1 VEPYD
6 CVIIGAGAAGLTAAL
21 YLARFR
27 RRIKLI
33 DAGASRMQWIP
44 TSHNYPGFASGIHGN
59 QLLQRL
65 REQAGQYDVAV
76 TRGVVERLSRSGGFF
91 SAACGNEQWQARH
104 VLLATGVIDVEP
116 DFPDVKR
123 AVAEGCVRY
132 CPVCDGYEAIG
143 KNVAVVGRGAGGAG
157 EARFVR
163 HFADAVSLFSLT
175 EPLRI
180 DADEQ
185 AALHAAGVRAV
196 PAPVERLAFDE
207 AGAMRVQ
214 LHGGG
219 SERFDMVYVA
229 LGTLVNAGLAQ
240 ALGARCNDDGE
251 LIVDAHQQ
259 TSVDGLYAAGDIV
272 AGLNQIT
279 VAMGHA
285 ALAATAIHNRL
296 RAG

>member
-1 VEPYD
+1 VEPFD
-6 CVIIGAGAAGLTAAL
+6 CVIVGAGAAGLTAAI

-27 RRIKLI
+27 RRIKVI
-33 DAGASRMQWIP
+33 DAGASRMQSIP

-59 QLLQRL
+59 ALLQRL
-65 REQAGQYDVAV
+65 REQAGHYGAAV
-76 TRGVVERLSRSGGFF
+76 THGVVERLRQSDGMFIAA
-91 SAACGNEQWQARH
+91 SADEQWQARH

-132 CPVCDGYEAIG
+132 CPVCDGFEAIG
-143 KNVAVVGRGAGGAG
+143 KNVAVVGRDAGGFG

-163 HFADAVSLFSLT
+163 HFAEAVSVFSLT
-175 EPLRI
+175 EPLRVN
-180 DADEQ
+180 AHEQ
-185 AALHAAGVRAV
+185 AELNAAGVRV
-196 PAPVERLAFDE
+196 VQAPVERLAFDE
-207 AGAMRVQ
+207 AGAMRVHLQ
-214 LHGGG
+214 GGDN
-219 SERFDMVYVA
+219 EHFDMVYVA

-240 ALGARCNDDGE
+240 ALGAHCDDDGE

-285 ALAATAIHNRL
+285 AIAATAIHNRL
-296 RAG
+296 RAV